1 VENSFVQGLSK
12 QSESKDRQSN
22 DLDFLKRLEQLEN
35 EELEQDNA
43 EEESLPSPAKMAV
56 VDNQKTAGS
65 GWKKGFL
72 SGGKPKSKP
81 KEDASAA
88 ATRPVEDIRLKAKAV
103 SFGTPPASADIRE
116 PVPTPQQKEL
126 TGSTVNVTP
135 TPVQPPPNRLPTANK
150 AFSGMIVEKGF

>member
-1 VENSFVQGLSK
+1 VENSFVHGLSK

-43 EEESLPSPAKMAV
+43 EEQSSPSPAKMAA

-81 KEDASAA
+81 KEDAFAA
-88 ATRPVEDIRLKAKAV
+88 ATRAEDIKHKAKAV